1 MAGAS
6 MMCVERRELIFARP
20 FFLFGTA
27 ICLWFLPS
35 SVVSR
40 KGTLI
45 ISMQARCQ
53 PHERQY

>member
-35 SVVSR
+35 SVVSLT
-40 KGTLI
+40 GTLK
-45 ISMQARCQ
+45 ISMQA
-53 PHERQY
+53 P

>member
-1 MAGAS
+1 

-35 SVVSR
+35 SVVTVEV
-40 KGTLI
+40 TLK
-45 ISMQARCQ
+45 ISMHARYQ